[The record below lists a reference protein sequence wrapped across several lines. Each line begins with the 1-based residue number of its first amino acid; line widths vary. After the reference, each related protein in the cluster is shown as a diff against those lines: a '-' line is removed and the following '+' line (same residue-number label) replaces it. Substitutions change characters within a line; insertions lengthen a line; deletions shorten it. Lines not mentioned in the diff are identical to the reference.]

1 MRGEKILEGKNVA
14 CKKQVHSLSLSRTS
28 IALGWWASRR
38 SRALR
43 DPLAVGVVRLDLSRE
58 RRLFLGCVSLSS
70 TRVV

>member
-1 MRGEKILEGKNVA
+1 MA

-28 IALGWWASRR
+28 IALGWWASRSR
-38 SRALR
+38 SALR